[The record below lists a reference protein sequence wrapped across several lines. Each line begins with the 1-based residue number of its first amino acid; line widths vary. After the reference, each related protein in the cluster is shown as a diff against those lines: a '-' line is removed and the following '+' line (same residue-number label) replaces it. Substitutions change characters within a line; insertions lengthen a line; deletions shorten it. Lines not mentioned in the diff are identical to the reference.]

1 MQSPGHRANLLNPK
15 VDRVGVAV
23 VASRD
28 GLYAVA
34 DYARDVPVLTRAQV
48 ETEVAGLIQV
58 SGVAILRDA
67 TLARAAC
74 ATDNGLPLA
83 ASGARPQFIMRWQDA
98 DLTQLPEDLV
108 DKLASGSYRQAAVG
122 SCPPQGQE
130 DFFTAYRVAVLLY

>member
-1 MQSPGHRANLLNPK
+1 
-15 VDRVGVAV
+15 
-23 VASRD
+23 
-28 GLYAVA
+28 
-34 DYARDVPVLTRAQV
+34 VLTRAQV